1 MTADDTVI
9 ELADP
14 SVVVLVG
21 PAGAGKSTFA
31 AEHFAPDEV
40 LSSDAFRAIIAGD
53 EADQRVTGAAFR
65 ALGKALERRLAGGL
79 LTVIDATNLKP
90 ADRRP
95 WIAAAHRHG
104 FPAVAI
110 VFDLPPEVVH
120 ARNRTRGRVVDAGVV
135 DQHLER
141 LATLA
146 GSDRL
151 TAEGFDR
158 VVRLDDPV
166 AIATVR
172 LDRARG

>member
-1 MTADDTVI
+1 MTPDPTVI
-9 ELADP
+9 DIPDP

-31 AEHFAPDEV
+31 VEHFAPDEV

-65 ALGKALERRLAGGL
+65 ALGKALERRLAGGS

-95 WIAAAHRHG
+95 WIAAARRHG
-104 FPAVAI
+104 IPAVAI

-120 ARNRTRGRVVDAGVV
+120 ARNRARGRVVDAEVV
-135 DQHLER
+135 DRHLAM
-141 LATLA
+141 LAALTR
-146 GSDRL
+146 SDRL
-151 TAEGFDR
+151 LAEGFDR
-158 VVRLDDPV
+158 VVPLEDPD
-166 AIATVR
+166 AIARVR
-172 LDRARG
+172 LDRVRG